1 MEEQLSLIDLVLH
14 ASFTVQLVMAILMAA
29 SMLSWYMIVQ
39 RAIYFRNARNEMYTF
54 EERFWS
60 GIDLSQLYREGNE
73 KSADGQPLLGMES
86 IFRAGF
92 KEFSRLAQQA
102 EMDAEAVIEGSRRAM
117 RVAVMRE
124 EERLERH
131 LAFLASVGSTSPYIG
146 LFGTVWGI
154 MHSFRGL
161 ANSTQ
166 ATLATVAPGIS
177 EALIATAMGLF
188 AAIPAVLAYNR
199 FASKVDVLGNRYDTF
214 MDEFSSI
221 LYRQAFA
228 LRSRDKKEG

>member
-1 MEEQLSLIDLVLH
+1 MEANVDNMSVWSLISH
-14 ASFTVQLVMAILMAA
+14 ASLVVHLVMLTLVAA
-29 SMLSWYMIVQ
+29 SVISWVMIFQ
-39 RAIYFRNARNEMYTF
+39 RSTAIRAAKRALDNF
-54 EERFWS
+54 EDRFWS
-60 GIDLSQLYREGNE
+60 GIDLSKLYRQAGSNPDPDSGLE
-73 KSADGQPLLGMES
+73 Q

-92 KEFSRLAQQA
+92 KEFSRLAQQP
-102 EMDAEAVIEGSRRAM
+102 EMDSEAVLEGSRRAM
-117 RVAVMRE
+117 RVATMRE

-161 ANSTQ
+161 ANATQ

-188 AAIPAVLAYNR
+188 AAIPAVMAYNR
-199 FASKVDVLGNRYDTF
+199 FASKVDVLSNRYDTF

-228 LRSRDKKEG
+228 LRSREKQAG